1 MIKTLLNTLKID
13 FKVAFKNSFMLIIII
28 MAIIYILL
36 INFVLPEKLEM
47 SQTQVIAYDS
57 TSQKIFENNFKNLT
71 YINDKDKLKE
81 SLLKNESAIGI
92 ILKENTA
99 EIVLR
104 GYESQTQINNIK
116 AIISNLYSGN
126 YRSYEIITL
135 GKEVN
140 KLSFNKKM
148 LPVLI
153 ATDVIM
159 MGFLFIAAMLF
170 QEKQEGSISAYR
182 VTPAGTI
189 NYILSKVLINSFLAI
204 IFGIIVAIFT
214 IGFQINYIIYTI
226 IIFISAFLVSL
237 FGLFLAQF
245 YSSISDFIYIALI
258 FNVIAALPVMGYFN
272 PSLYIN
278 IFKYIPSYPVMFGI
292 DTLMTSGD
300 ISNSLKTLIVPI
312 IELLIISPLTY
323 ITIKRNLI
331 RR

>member
-116 AIISNLYSGN
+116 AIISNLYSRN

>member
-116 AIISNLYSGN
+116 AIISNLYSRN
-126 YRSYEIITL
+126 YKSYEIITL

>member
-116 AIISNLYSGN
+116 AIISNLYSRN
-126 YRSYEIITL
+126 YKSYEIITL

-204 IFGIIVAIFT
+204 IFGIIVSIFT

-226 IIFISAFLVSL
+226 IIFVSAFLVSL